1 MPEKNM
7 GKQINERIFCM
18 LNIILNSL
26 GKIISFFLGEL
37 DGLLYALVIF
47 VILDYITGVCVAVQ
61 TKKLSSNIGAKGIAK
76 KVAIFLMISVAHVAD
91 QYLVESTDVLRS
103 VTTLFYLSNE
113 GISIFENV
121 CKICLP
127 LPGRLKNLLE
137 KFKDIKNQAE

>member
-1 MPEKNM
+1 
-7 GKQINERIFCM
+7 M
-18 LNIILNSL
+18 LQFKPKSCP
-26 GKIISFFLGEL
+26 
-37 DGLLYALVIF
+37 A
-47 VILDYITGVCVAVQ
+47 
-61 TKKLSSNIGAKGIAK
+61 GIAK

-121 CKICLP
+121 CKIGLP

>member
-1 MPEKNM
+1 
-7 GKQINERIFCM
+7 M

-47 VILDYITGVCVAVQ
+47 VILDYITGVCVAIQ
-61 TKKLSSNIGAKGIAK
+61 TKKLASNIGAKGIAK

-121 CKICLP
+121 CKIGLP

>member
-1 MPEKNM
+1 
-7 GKQINERIFCM
+7 M

-47 VILDYITGVCVAVQ
+47 VILDYITGVCVAIQ
-61 TKKLSSNIGAKGIAK
+61 TK

-121 CKICLP
+121 CKIGLP

>member
-1 MPEKNM
+1 M
-7 GKQINERIFCM
+7 
-18 LNIILNSL
+18 
-26 GKIISFFLGEL
+26 
-37 DGLLYALVIF
+37 DLLYVKHYFKLSRENHFIFPGGTGRALIRF
-47 VILDYITGVCVAVQ
+47 GNLRYFRLYYRCLCCNSNQKAVQ
-61 TKKLSSNIGAKGIAK
+61 QYWCERNCE

-121 CKICLP
+121 CKIGLP

>member
-1 MPEKNM
+1 
-7 GKQINERIFCM
+7 M

-47 VILDYITGVCVAVQ
+47 VILDYITGVCVAIQ
-61 TKKLSSNIGAKGIAK
+61 IQKGCPAILVRKELRK

-121 CKICLP
+121 CKIGLP
-127 LPGRLKNLLE
+127 LPGQLK
-137 KFKDIKNQAE
+137 KSFRKI

>member
-1 MPEKNM
+1 
-7 GKQINERIFCM
+7 M

-26 GKIISFFLGEL
+26 GKIISFFLGNWT
-37 DGLLYALVIF
+37 GSYYALVNLRYF
-47 VILDYITGVCVAVQ
+47 RLYYRCLCCNSNQKAVQ
-61 TKKLSSNIGAKGIAK
+61 QYWCERNCEK

-121 CKICLP
+121 CKIGLP

>member
-1 MPEKNM
+1 
-7 GKQINERIFCM
+7 M

-47 VILDYITGVCVAVQ
+47 VILDYITGVCVAIQ
-61 TKKLSSNIGAKGIAK
+61 TKKLSSNIGAKGIAKK

-103 VTTLFYLSNE
+103 CNNAFLS
-113 GISIFENV
+113 V
-121 CKICLP
+121 K
-127 LPGRLKNLLE
+127 
-137 KFKDIKNQAE
+137 